1 MSNALDT
8 LLDELSSY
16 NFTPANNA
24 PATPDPDLTED
35 KVAEFVVKSAG
46 ALVNAGLGSVN
57 DLRDLVVQGQN
68 PDEIAALASLI
79 SSTAG
84 AIEALNK
91 LTLLQKKNDASKEL
105 KQMEIQGKKDI
116 AGLHANNPA
125 MIGNTITNNTN
136 VLVASREEIMKQ
148 FLIEPPAP
156 AKEAILIS
164 NDGGTP
170 QTPTETLEAILLSNT

>member
-16 NFTPANNA
+16 NFTPTSSVTA
-24 PATPDPDLTED
+24 PQEPDLTED

-91 LTLLQKKNDASKEL
+91 LTLLQRKNEASKEL
-105 KQMEIQGKKDI
+105 KQMDI
-116 AGLHANNPA
+116 EGRKQVAHITGPSSIG
-125 MIGNTITNNTN
+125 MGNTITNNTN
-136 VLVASREEIMKQ
+136 VLVASREEIIKQ
-148 FLIEPPAP
+148 FLAEPKVEKVKLIENDTTDPI
-156 AKEAILIS
+156 EMDAIKD
-164 NDGGTP
+164 N
-170 QTPTETLEAILLSNT
+170 